1 MLWPSRHTEV
11 SVLRGA
17 EQQFEV
23 AGAFLRRFTFIALA
37 LASASCAT
45 ARARTR
51 PEEIVRRGTLI
62 AKGWSVSSLARGPA
76 LVHVY
81 SEAAGGLVYIA
92 AASGEAGG
100 GCSRSPGGTLAE
112 AALEP
117 ERRMTVAIRE
127 GEVLCLYTQAPRT
140 VEVLWHS
147 HRVSPLAPEYRLRS
161 AALAT
166 AKP

>member
-11 SVLRGA
+11 SVLRGG

-23 AGAFLRRFTFIALA
+23 AGAFLRRLTFIALA

-45 ARARTR
+45 ARPRIR

-62 AKGWSVSSLARGPA
+62 ATAWSVSSLARGPA

-92 AASGEAGG
+92 AASAEAGG

-117 ERRMTVAIRE
+117 ERRMAVAIRE

-140 VEVLWHS
+140 VEVLWHA

-161 AALAT
+161 ASLAT